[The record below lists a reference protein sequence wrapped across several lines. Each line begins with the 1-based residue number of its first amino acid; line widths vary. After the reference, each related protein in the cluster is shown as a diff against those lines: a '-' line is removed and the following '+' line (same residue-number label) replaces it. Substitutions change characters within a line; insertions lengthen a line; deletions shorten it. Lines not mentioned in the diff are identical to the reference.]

1 MDNVLVCFLVVLG
14 ATYLLRLGFT
24 LFRNILSLL
33 AKIVLFLNRYLLR
46 RLLKSFYYRLLVFY
60 MCRIIG
66 N

>member
-46 RLLKSFYYRLLVFY
+46 R
-60 MCRIIG
+60 
-66 N
+66 